1 MIAGMVQR
9 LPAPGATLLTAWSV
23 WALLLGMGM
32 LMLGNGMQ
40 GTLLGLRASDEGFS
54 GTVTGLVMS
63 GYFAGFLG
71 GAFLSPLIIRRVGH
85 VRVFAA
91 MASLASVAILVHAMV
106 VTPGVWATMRIL
118 TGFAYSGLYIV
129 AESWL
134 NDRATNQLRGRL
146 LSVYMVVTFV
156 SMGGGQLSM
165 NLASPGAYDLFIL
178 NAIILSLALVPILL
192 SNNPQPESA
201 TPEPLSVPKLYR
213 ISPLGTV
220 GAFITGMSHGAVFGM
235 AAVFARGHDLS
246 VAQVSIFMAGLIAG
260 GAFLQWPI
268 GRLSDR
274 IDRRKVITGLAAAV
288 AIVAALAVPIGRWS
302 DTGLILMAVLFG
314 GTVLPLYSLF
324 VAYTNDHLKPS
335 QMVAASS
342 GLYKALAVGAI
353 LGPSL
358 TGWIMDVVGT
368 SGFLW
373 YFVTLHVA
381 TVAFAL
387 YRMTRSGTPDEQS
400 HYAPVPSGA
409 TAGTGELAESWVEEI
424 TESQPTVDPD
434 ASDVGSESTG
444 NGPDMYPRVQEE

>member
-1 MIAGMVQR
+1 MIAGMVHR
-9 LPAPGATLLTAWSV
+9 LPTPGATLLTAWSV

-91 MASLASVAILVHAMV
+91 MASLASAAILVHAMV
-106 VTPGVWATMRIL
+106 VTPAVWAAMRIL
-118 TGFAYSGLYIV
+118 TGFAYAGLYIV

-146 LSVYMVVTFV
+146 LSVYMVVSFV

-201 TPEPLSVPKLYR
+201 TPEPLSVPQLYR

-220 GAFITGMSHGAVFGM
+220 GAFITGMSHGALFGM
-235 AAVFARGHDLS
+235 AAVFARGYDLS

-274 IDRRKVITGLAAAV
+274 IDRRRVITGLATAV
-288 AIVAALAVPIGRWS
+288 AIVAALAVPIGHWS
-302 DTGLILMAVLFG
+302 DNGLILMGVLFG

-358 TGWIMDVVGT
+358 TGWIMDLVGT

-373 YFVTLHVA
+373 YFVVLHVA

-387 YRMTRSGTPDEQS
+387 YRMTRSETPEEPS
-400 HYAPVPSGA
+400 HYAPIPGA
-409 TAGTGELAESWVEEI
+409 ATGTTGTGELAETWVEEI
-424 TESQPTVDPD
+424 TENRQTGDHDDDQP
-434 ASDVGSESTG
+434 S
-444 NGPDMYPRVQEE
+444 RH